1 MAGIVELQEKLRME
15 ETGYHGGQLPAMREL
30 VLSART
36 DAESRLSEVEALR
49 ARLAEARKSVGE
61 LRRQIAEKRA
71 KKEGAPPPVAL
82 PAPEADA
89 SQTYTQEEL
98 AERAQAAL
106 EALKK
111 QAQSDELKKT
121 VKQAAATFIQSM
133 CKQSMGGAFSRK
145 SAAAAATSAD
155 DDAAASSASP
165 DSPSPRS
172 EPAEK
177 KKTGLKSKLSKAW
190 GSSPKDKDVEKEK
203 PAQIITLAL
212 DAPKGT
218 IDRCAAPV
226 SGFSIALSC
235 KDPANKTVEQLAAE
249 GGTISLAFDLAQD
262 AAQTDELIAAAT
274 EYFETYFSERIAQ
287 EGGHP
292 EVDIRVENGV
302 LTATGKLSVHEQ
314 KVGGVLG
321 KMQDLASGQ
330 LDSKE
335 LLGPYTDAQ
344 ATEAMRALHHL
355 RFNANFVS
363 EAPFDEIIGESGVNW
378 GYFDLSTG
386 AAEIVVER
394 SVYKSIQ
401 RVVDSFS
408 SIAAAKMGVGGRF
421 FKKLNFKVD
430 GMLFVA
436 LREDKYIDEFISSK
450 LGLLTGQQL
459 SLDSTDREKFEAA
472 VENLETLH
480 KSIKC
485 VKSIT
490 FSLPTVNLRLSF
502 QGFDFFQLALT
513 AAKTAAETYLTPEP
527 NAAVPAVAAPD
538 SAVPETA

>member
-36 DAESRLSEVEALR
+36 DAESRLGEVEALR

-82 PAPEADA
+82 PAQPEADA
-89 SQTYTQEEL
+89 SQTHTQEEL

-145 SAAAAATSAD
+145 SAAAATGAD

-190 GSSPKDKDVEKEK
+190 GSSPKDTVEKEK

-226 SGFSIALSC
+226 SGFSVALSC

-249 GGTISLAFDLAQD
+249 GGTIALAFDLAED

-302 LTATGKLSVHEQ
+302 LTATGKLSVQEQ

-335 LLGPYTDAQ
+335 LLGPYTDVQ

-490 FSLPTVNLRLSF
+490 FSLPTVSLRLSF

-513 AAKTAAETYLTPEP
+513 AAKTAAETYLTPD
-527 NAAVPAVAAPD
+527 AGAPAIAAPVP
-538 SAVPETA
+538 AVPETA